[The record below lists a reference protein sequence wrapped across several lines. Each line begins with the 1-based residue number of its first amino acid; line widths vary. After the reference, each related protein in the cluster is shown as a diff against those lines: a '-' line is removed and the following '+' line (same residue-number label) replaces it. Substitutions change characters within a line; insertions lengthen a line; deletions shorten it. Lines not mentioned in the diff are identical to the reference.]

1 MTYERPKSRAGAER
15 LGSGVKNQ
23 SRAVRVSSALLLVQ
37 ASLFLFSIPW
47 NSVTF
52 DEVQHLPAGISYWQQ
67 GRFFSYHHNPPV
79 TKLLMAI
86 PAVITNVPID
96 YQHYYYQPGSR
107 HPDFLFGN
115 DFMQAN
121 RTQYQSVYVRCRLVS
136 AALAV
141 LGGWLI
147 FQWGRDM
154 LDERAALLSQTLWT
168 FSPMVLA
175 HGGLVTPDI
184 GATVIG
190 FGATY
195 LFWKYLRDP
204 RPVRVVVSA
213 VALGL
218 AVGSKF
224 TLIILPPIWV
234 ALAILAFFQ
243 RSAEQ
248 AKVWTVRVFC
258 LDALVLTFVSLM
270 TLNIIYLYEGSGMP
284 LGRLQVFSK
293 ALTVPVDPEVP
304 DGPRTNR
311 FSSEFWKWMPIPLP
325 QHFVLG
331 LDHQMYDT
339 RPGEAYLGGE
349 WRHGEGWWYYYLYAF
364 WVKTPLGTLLLVCVG
379 AVNLVSRAVTWSR
392 TPEAVKPSQNQP
404 HAPTCG
410 KLDLLDATT
419 LVLPIVVVLAML
431 SANTMLNKHS
441 RYMLQVYP
449 FLFLLLGS
457 LVHASVG
464 PLTRFR
470 RWTITAAVTMNVV
483 SVLAVHPFYLTYFNE
498 ASGGPRNGYR
508 HFVDS
513 NVDWGQGLV
522 ALHHWL
528 NDNPVETPVQLAYFG
543 AVDPGVYGI
552 TFELPGVLE
561 ESALGGPRPGLHV
574 ISVNYVA
581 GSSFSPLDPSGT
593 RRGIPEH
600 GYRFYEQL
608 EPTATIANC
617 LHIYDVTVEQ
627 ANRLREGTDL
637 PSWSEVDR
645 MTN

>member
-1 MTYERPKSRAGAER
+1 MAAR
-15 LGSGVKNQ
+15 LSVF
-23 SRAVRVSSALLLVQ
+23 LLVVQ
-37 ASLFLFSIPW
+37 ASLFALSIPW

-52 DEVQHLPAGISYWQQ
+52 DEVQHLPAGISYWEQ

-79 TKLLMAI
+79 TKILMAI
-86 PAVITNVPID
+86 PAVLTNVPVD

-121 RTQYQSVYVRCRLVS
+121 RTRYQNVFVRCRLVS

-154 LDERAALLSQTLWT
+154 LDEWAALLSQTLWT
-168 FSPMVLA
+168 FSPIVLA

-195 LFWKYLRDP
+195 LFWKYLRDL
-204 RPVRVVVSA
+204 RPARVVASA

-224 TLIILPPIWV
+224 TLIILPPIWGV
-234 ALAILAFFQ
+234 LAILAFFQ
-243 RSAEQ
+243 RNAEQ
-248 AKVWTVRVFC
+248 AKAWTVRRFC
-258 LDALVLTFVSLM
+258 LDAFVLTFVSLM
-270 TLNIIYLYEGSGMP
+270 TLNMVYLYEGSGMP
-284 LGRLQVFSK
+284 LGRLQVFSN
-293 ALTVPVDPEVP
+293 ALTAPVDPAVP

-311 FSSEFWKWMPIPLP
+311 FTGEFWKWMPIPLP

-331 LDHQMYDT
+331 IDHQMYDT
-339 RPGEAYLGGE
+339 RPSEAYLDGE

-364 WVKTPLGTLLLVCVG
+364 CVKTPLGTLVLVCVG
-379 AVNLVSRAVTWSR
+379 AVSLVLRFVTSLRMPKTGKPTKLPANASTSRR
-392 TPEAVKPSQNQP
+392 
-404 HAPTCG
+404 
-410 KLDLLDATT
+410 LDLLNATT
-419 LVLPIVVVLAML
+419 LALPIVVVLATL

-449 FLFLLLGS
+449 FVFLLLGS
-457 LVHASVG
+457 LVCASG
-464 PLTRFR
+464 DPLTRFR
-470 RWTITAAVTMNVV
+470 RWTITGAVMMNVV

-498 ASGGPRNGYR
+498 ASGGPRNGHR
-508 HFVDS
+508 HLVDS

-528 NDNPVETPVQLAYFG
+528 NDNKVETPVQLAYFG

-552 TFELPGVLE
+552 PFKLPGVLE
-561 ESALGGPRPGLHV
+561 KSALGGPRPGLHV

-581 GSSFSPLDPSGT
+581 GSSFSPLDPSGA

-600 GYRFYEQL
+600 GYRFYQQL
-608 EPTATIANC
+608 EATSTIANC
-617 LHIYDVTVEQ
+617 FHVYDVTVDQ
-627 ANRLREGTDL
+627 VNRLREDVGL
-637 PSWSEVDR
+637 PPWSEADR
-645 MTN
+645 TTN